1 LEIFTLGIT
10 TGTTATTYSPG
21 DSVTRLQMA
30 AFLSRSVDGVL
41 KRGNRRAALEQFWTP
56 QNPFGLGL
64 TPLAASPNMVQS
76 DGGDLWVAGGG
87 TIARVRGTDGK
98 ILETWTGAT
107 SAFGVLAAAG
117 QIFVTGDT
125 APGMLYAIN
134 PSQPAGGVTTISAS
148 LGNFP
153 IGIAFDGG
161 RIWTANGSGSVS
173 IVSFLL
179 TTVTT
184 GFSSPNGILYDGTN
198 MWVTDITPGTLLKL
212 DAAGAI
218 LKTVTV
224 GNSPR
229 FPVFD
234 GTNIWVPNA
243 TSNSISVVRASS
255 GVVLS
260 TLTGNGQNEPNAAAF
275 DGGRVLVT
283 NVTGST
289 VSLWKA
295 ADLSPLGSFST
306 GGASLPYGA
315 CSDGTN
321 FWITLQNSSQLAK
334 F

>member
-1 LEIFTLGIT
+1 
-10 TGTTATTYSPG
+10 
-21 DSVTRLQMA
+21 
-30 AFLSRSVDGVL
+30 
-41 KRGNRRAALEQFWTP
+41 
-56 QNPFGLGL
+56 
-64 TPLAASPNMVQS
+64 
-76 DGGDLWVAGGG
+76 
-87 TIARVRGTDGK
+87 
-98 ILETWTGAT
+98 
-107 SAFGVLAAAG
+107 
-117 QIFVTGDT
+117 
-125 APGMLYAIN
+125 
-134 PSQPAGGVTTISAS
+134 
-148 LGNFP
+148 
-153 IGIAFDGG
+153 
-161 RIWTANGSGSVS
+161 
-173 IVSFLL
+173 
-179 TTVTT
+179 
-184 GFSSPNGILYDGTN
+184 